1 MRKVLNNNIKIIDV
15 INDDNNE
22 LPFVISIPHSGLYLT
37 KNMNDNMNDDVILA
51 NSDWYLSEL
60 YSFLKELGFTV
71 VINNINR
78 YVIDPNRELSF
89 ENKDNYSKSLI
100 YMKTT
105 FLKDIYKNSPTEEE
119 IYYRIDNFYQKYHNE
134 LQKQINKKLKYF
146 DKVFLIDLH
155 SFGKNIEADIV
166 LGNDNNKTMSKEL
179 FNKFKECFTNNGFI
193 VSDNIPYKG
202 GYIVRKYGAYENCES
217 IQIELSYKSYIE
229 NREFI
234 EEELPKIN
242 QHLMSDC
249 QKKLKKTFNSVK
261 NNIQQ

>member
-1 MRKVLNNNIKIIDV
+1 MRKILNDSIKIIDV
-15 INDDNNE
+15 INDNNNE

-37 KNMNDNMNDDVILA
+37 KIMTNKMNDNITLA

-89 ENKDNYSKSLI
+89 DSKDDYSKSLI

-105 FLKDIYKNSPTEEE
+105 FLKDIYKISPTEEE
-119 IYYRIDNFYQKYHNE
+119 INNRIDKFYQKYHNE

-146 DKVFLIDLH
+146 DKAFLIDLH
-155 SFGKNIEADIV
+155 SFGKDIGVDIV

-179 FNKFKECFTNNGFI
+179 FNKFKDCFTNNGFI

-202 GYIVRKYGAYENCES
+202 GYIVKKYGTYKNCES
-217 IQIELSYKSYIE
+217 IQIEISYKSYID
-229 NREFI
+229 NRDFI

-249 QKKLKKTFNSVK
+249 QEKLKQTFNLIK
-261 NNIQQ
+261 NIYK